1 MKKKFT
7 YAQSGVDI
15 KMEEKA
21 ISAMKGVMTGRRK
34 GIGAPITD
42 IGHYAGLIDMG
53 DFAIAMATDGVGS
66 KVLIANAMKKWDTV
80 GIDCMAMNVN
90 DLLVLGIEPLAFVD
104 YLALE
109 EVDPEMTAQ
118 IAVGLERGAEISNIS
133 IVGGETASLPEIING
148 FDLAGTCIGMV
159 KKDEVITGEKIQKG
173 DVIVG
178 LPSSGL
184 HSNGYTLARRIVEE
198 SDYTYFDKMPGSKDN
213 RTVGEELLEPT
224 RIYMEALEL
233 IKNCDVHG
241 MAHITG
247 SGLLKLHRISDYG
260 FEIDDPIEPQPV
272 FRFLQEEGNVDEDE
286 MYRTFNMGMGW
297 VIILPEEDAKVALK
311 MTDGKIIGSI
321 TESGLR
327 LGDMEL
333 K

>member
-1 MKKKFT
+1 MKKMT
-7 YAQSGVDI
+7 YADSGVDI
-15 KMEEKA
+15 RAEERA

-34 GIGAPITD
+34 GIGAPITE

-53 DFAIAMATDGVGS
+53 EFAIAMTTDGVGS

-90 DLLVLGIEPLAFVD
+90 DLLAIGAEPLAFVD

-109 EVDPEMTAQ
+109 KVDPEMTAQ

-133 IVGGETASLPEIING
+133 IVGGETASLPEIIRG
-148 FDLAGTCIGMV
+148 FDLAGTCIGMIK
-159 KKDEVITGEKIQKG
+159 KKDIISGEKIKKG
-173 DVIVG
+173 DMIVG

-184 HSNGYTLARRIVEE
+184 HSNGYTLARKIVEE
-198 SDYTYFDKMPGSKDN
+198 SSYTYFDRMPYSK
-213 RTVGEELLEPT
+213 RTIGEELLEPT
-224 RIYMEALEL
+224 RIYMEALEV
-233 IKNCDVHG
+233 IQKADVHG

-247 SGLLKLHRISDYG
+247 SGLLKLHRISGFG
-260 FEIDDPIEPQPV
+260 FEIDDPIEPQPI
-272 FRFLQEEGNVDEDE
+272 FRFLQEEGGVAEDE

-297 VIILPEEDAKVALK
+297 VFVLPEDDVDAVLK
-311 MTDGKIIGSI
+311 MTDGKLVGEI
-321 TESGLR
+321 TESGLM